1 MEKGTFC
8 FLPASSHYG
17 WQVYLSTAEAIHW
30 YQKLVFVLFCF
41 VLLLSW
47 ASFLKDVFSLTL
59 GAPISL
65 PIFILAKFPF
75 KCFSAF
81 IEIPGLLPVT
91 KERLAILPGC
101 FTPGNPGYNY

>member
-41 VLLLSW
+41 VLFCFVL
-47 ASFLKDVFSLTL
+47 FCFVFKLQ
-59 GAPISL
+59 GR
-65 PIFILAKFPF
+65 
-75 KCFSAF
+75 
-81 IEIPGLLPVT
+81 V
-91 KERLAILPGC
+91 
-101 FTPGNPGYNY
+101 